1 MRLVADWQLHRAEP
15 QFNQDWTY
23 AALYAGF
30 MAVPLDVNGKKYQEA
45 MLAMGSG
52 DWANLCRAYEKYR
65 DRAKIA
71 PTLERMENLTRR
83 VDNPDDLLWWWCDA
97 LLMAPPV
104 LTELNHADWKT
115 VLARFHGL

>member
-45 MLAMGSG
+45 MLAMGRKFSWKLG
-52 DWANLCRAYEKYR
+52 SRPE
-65 DRAKIA
+65 
-71 PTLERMENLTRR
+71 
-83 VDNPDDLLWWWCDA
+83 
-97 LLMAPPV
+97 
-104 LTELNHADWKT
+104 HADDQAIGRIYVELMRNIAIVPRLLPLLNAWRT
-115 VLARFHGL
+115 